1 MLFHF
6 HVISRKMFR
15 SADLLKTG
23 RNETPAQFQV
33 HFRIHYIHTL
43 EIFSYSMLS
52 PQQIPQSQPY
62 WYRYVCNILQFCSN
76 WMIHCAKQ
84 VNKSIQLIL
93 NQE

>member
-15 SADLLKTG
+15 SADLPKTG
-23 RNETPAQFQV
+23 RNETPVQFQV
-33 HFRIHYIHTL
+33 YFSIHYIHTL
-43 EIFSYSMLS
+43 EIFSCSMLS
-52 PQQIPQSQPY
+52 PQQIPQRQPY
-62 WYRYVCNILQFCSN
+62 WYRYLCNIQLEQN
-76 WMIHCAKQ
+76 WRMIYCAKQ